1 MANIPP
7 TYKAYVYTQYGAF
20 GDVLKLDANV
30 PQGTLLPNDVRVRI
44 VRAAVNPIDAILVS
58 PHGSSFLGG
67 SAPTTEQPFGLGFDL
82 AGVVV
87 EKGADV
93 TDDKLKVGDHVYAMT
108 PFSSIGS
115 FAEYHVID
123 AQYVARKP
131 SSLNW
136 DHAGSAAVVSLTSYQ
151 ALVKHAKLQ
160 SGQRV
165 LILGGSSATGIFAV
179 QLAKALGAF
188 VYTTTS
194 SRNAAFVKSLGADV
208 VIDYTSQRWRD
219 AVGEA
224 HSLDVIYDCG
234 MEPGA
239 WNTDDAQTAL
249 KRDTGCF
256 LTLGWTPEPPIDAR
270 FGAKNLG
277 YINVKPSGEDLNE
290 ITKLIESGQTK
301 TFVDTVF
308 DFEQVVEAI
317 KRQKERRSV
326 GKLVIKVANE

>member
-1 MANIPP
+1 MVAIPS
-7 TYKAYVYTQYGAF
+7 TYKAYVYAQYGAPA
-20 GDVLKLDANV
+20 DVLQIKNDV
-30 PQGTLLPNDVRVRI
+30 PQRALQPNEVRVRI
-44 VRAAVNPIDAILVS
+44 VRAAVNPIDGILVS
-58 PHGSSFLGG
+58 PVGAHFLGG
-67 SAPTTEQPFGLGFDL
+67 APTADAPFRVGFD
-82 AGVVV
+82 ASGVVV

-93 TDDKLKVGDHVYAMT
+93 TDDKLKVGDHVYSMT
-108 PFSSIGS
+108 PFSAVGT

-123 AQYVARKP
+123 AQNVARKP
-131 SSLNW
+131 SNLDW
-136 DHAGSAAVVSLTSYQ
+136 DHAASVPLVSLTSYQ

-249 KRDTGCF
+249 KRETGQF
-256 LTLGWTPEPPIDAR
+256 VTLLPPPEPAIAAR
-270 FGAKNLG
+270 FGAKTHG
-277 YINVKPSGEDLNE
+277 QIIVTPSADDLNE
-290 ITKLIESGQTK
+290 ITKLIEGGKVK

-308 DFEQVVEAI
+308 AFEQVAEAI
-317 KRQKERRSV
+317 AKQQQRRSV
-326 GKLVIKVANE
+326 GKLIIKVANE